1 MKKPSVAVLE
11 RTRGTFLAF
20 LTREDLLPLL
30 PMFLAAHTV
39 KGYGYLDEVIDMDF
53 INFPPGVSNLWLD
66 LEHSEVRGKRITGDT
81 EARQIPL

>member
-11 RTRGTFLAF
+11 RTRGTFLQF

-39 KGYGYLDEVIDMDF
+39 KGYGYLDEVIHMDF
-53 INFPPGVSNLWLD
+53 INSPPGVSNLWLD

-81 EARQIPL
+81 